1 MLLEP
6 EEKSCSY
13 VKKDAVSD
21 VDVVMVATCSSLWTE
36 PPS

>member
-13 VKKDAVSD
+13 VKKDAASD
-21 VDVVMVATCSSLWTE
+21 VDVVIVATCSSLWTVS
-36 PPS
+36 PS

>member
-13 VKKDAVSD
+13 VKKDGACDSEFVTAG
-21 VDVVMVATCSSLWTE
+21 VF
-36 PPS
+36 